1 MINESGLSPEGNSVT
16 FFPLYNIYSDLV
28 KVALGLTDNRSVER
42 FFRDAGIRVQRIG
55 KKKCVA
61 CEDLL
66 NIMKGK
72 KKVLRYKAP
81 IIVSKEVDDLE

>member
-1 MINESGLSPEGNSVT
+1 MINTNQELSEGNSVT

-28 KVALGLTDNRSVER
+28 KVALGLTDNRSIER
-42 FFRDAGIRVQRIG
+42 FFRDAGVRIQRIG

-66 NIMKGK
+66 NVLKGK
-72 KKVLRYKAP
+72 KRVARYQAP
-81 IIVSKEVDDLE
+81 TIVSKEIDDLE

>member
-1 MINESGLSPEGNSVT
+1 MISENGLSPEGNSGM

-42 FFRDAGIRVQRIG
+42 FFRDAGVRIQRIG

-61 CEDLL
+61 CEDIL
-66 NIMKGK
+66 NAMKAK
-72 KKVLRYKAP
+72 KSVLRYEARSALSRK
-81 IIVSKEVDDLE
+81 IDELE